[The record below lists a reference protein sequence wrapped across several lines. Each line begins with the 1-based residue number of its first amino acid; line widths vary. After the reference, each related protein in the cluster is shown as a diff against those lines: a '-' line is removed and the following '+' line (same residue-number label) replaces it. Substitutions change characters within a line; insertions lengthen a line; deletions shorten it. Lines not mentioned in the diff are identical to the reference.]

1 LPKKRKVK
9 ILIFYLPES
18 FPDTSVQDVW
28 LYTCPHLMIHLLL
41 ATIYL
46 DSYNSRNILLCFGRL
61 SVLSKF
67 YYQLMHKKIALKVVL
82 KCTLKQLQHVSLYSP
97 SSGSALYE
105 FAKATI
111 LNRQLKYIGVVN
123 LVLWLHVLSGPWW
136 CMSAHSSEPV
146 KKSLCI
152 VVYFFFNYILLQAA
166 VRFQWLWRLKLWL
179 TSEAQMPFE
188 VWTIFTSFLCSY
200 FSVSVGR
207 EKYSYVDTTR

>member
-1 LPKKRKVK
+1 MFRKTLCTIKVLLPTDAQENCFKSSVK
-9 ILIFYLPES
+9 M
-18 FPDTSVQDVW
+18 
-28 LYTCPHLMIHLLL
+28 YTKTAP
-41 ATIYL
+41 T
-46 DSYNSRNILLCFGRL
+46 CF
-61 SVLSKF
+61 
-67 YYQLMHKKIALKVVL
+67 
-82 KCTLKQLQHVSLYSP
+82 LYSP